1 MGWLLTK
8 NHTILHFAT
17 KSWVLFFFIVAIGCR
32 NTPTDIEDYV
42 HRSISIEEFQFD
54 KSITVTMGRRLAIQP
69 GLHDVLFKF
78 RGDESIYD
86 LAAKPQISVRQ
97 SIADGSN
104 GNSAKLECGVTKI
117 EVSGETIIII
127 SSSILIDSS
136 LREKTFFDI
145 HSGEGTLIARKT
157 IFVSLNK
164 MKKDMSSN

>member
-1 MGWLLTK
+1 MTK
-8 NHTILHFAT
+8 NVTTHHFAT
-17 KSWVLFFFIVAIGCR
+17 KSWVLFLFIFAIGCR

-104 GNSAKLECGVTKI
+104 GNSAKFECGVTKI

-157 IFVSLNK
+157 IFVSLNE

>member
-1 MGWLLTK
+1 M
-8 NHTILHFAT
+8 
-17 KSWVLFFFIVAIGCR
+17 LFLFIFAIGCR

-54 KSITVTMGRRLAIQP
+54 KSITVTMGRRFALQP

-78 RGDESIYD
+78 SGDESIYD

-104 GNSAKLECGVTKI
+104 GNSAKFECGVTKI

-157 IFVSLNK
+157 IFVSLNE

>member
-104 GNSAKLECGVTKI
+104 GNSAKFECGVTKI

>member
-1 MGWLLTK
+1 
-8 NHTILHFAT
+8 
-17 KSWVLFFFIVAIGCR
+17 
-32 NTPTDIEDYV
+32 
-42 HRSISIEEFQFD
+42 
-54 KSITVTMGRRLAIQP
+54 MGRRLAIQP

-104 GNSAKLECGVTKI
+104 GNSAKFECGVTKI

>member
-78 RGDESIYD
+78 RGDESIYE

-104 GNSAKLECGVTKI
+104 GNSAKFECGVTKI

>member
-32 NTPTDIEDYV
+32 NAPTDIEDYV

-78 RGDESIYD
+78 RGDESIYE

-104 GNSAKLECGVTKI
+104 GNSAKFECDVTKI
-117 EVSGETIIII
+117 EVSGETIMII
-127 SSSILIDSS
+127 SSSIFIDSS
-136 LREKTFFDI
+136 LRERTFFDI

>member
-1 MGWLLTK
+1 MTQ
-8 NHTILHFAT
+8 NVTTHHFAT

-54 KSITVTMGRRLAIQP
+54 KSITVTMGRRFALQP

-78 RGDESIYD
+78 SGDESIYD
-86 LAAKPQISVRQ
+86 LSAKPEISVRQ
-97 SIADGSN
+97 SIADGTNS
-104 GNSAKLECGVTKI
+104 NSAKFVCDVTKF
-117 EVSGETIIII
+117 EVSGETIIVI

-157 IFVSLNK
+157 IFVSLNE

>member
-104 GNSAKLECGVTKI
+104 GNSAKFECGVTKI

-157 IFVSLNK
+157 IFVSLNE

>member
-1 MGWLLTK
+1 MTK
-8 NHTILHFAT
+8 NLTILHFAT

-104 GNSAKLECGVTKI
+104 GNSAKFECGVTKI

>member
-8 NHTILHFAT
+8 NHTILHFST

-32 NTPTDIEDYV
+32 NAPTDIEDYV

-78 RGDESIYD
+78 RGDESIYE

-104 GNSAKLECGVTKI
+104 GNSAKFECDVTKI

>member
-32 NTPTDIEDYV
+32 NAPTDIEDYV

-104 GNSAKLECGVTKI
+104 GNSAKFECDVTKI

-145 HSGEGTLIARKT
+145 HSGEGALIARKT